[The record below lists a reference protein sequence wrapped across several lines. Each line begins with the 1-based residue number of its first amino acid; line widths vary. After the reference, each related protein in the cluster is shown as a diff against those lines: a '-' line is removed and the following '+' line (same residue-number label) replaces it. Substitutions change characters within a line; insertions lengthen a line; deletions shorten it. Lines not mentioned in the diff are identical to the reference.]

1 MHSDVSFFW
10 PDINSSQDRKKL
22 YISVLMEVSR
32 GTRNLYTDIFLF
44 VFACRFF
51 EYFVILDEIRESS
64 GEPIRVRLTLQIRY
78 QITLKQYTLY
88 SAFVCRSAS
97 IKVVLSVRHNTVIH
111 TASMNLD
118 KVIVWLI
125 VCRYR

>member
-1 MHSDVSFFW
+1 
-10 PDINSSQDRKKL
+10 
-22 YISVLMEVSR
+22 ME
-32 GTRNLYTDIFLF
+32 NQL
-44 VFACRFF
+44 
-51 EYFVILDEIRESS
+51 
-64 GEPIRVRLTLQIRY
+64 VRLTLQIRY

-88 SAFVCRSAS
+88 SAFVFRSAS